1 MMTLIGYVVMIILMI
16 IFLQVYCTE
25 YAIKKVFSIL
35 TVLVGQQEQ
44 EGHLACK
51 NFCF

>member
-1 MMTLIGYVVMIILMI
+1 MMMTLIGYVVMIILMI

-35 TVLVGQQEQ
+35 TVLVGQQE
-44 EGHLACK
+44 GHLACK